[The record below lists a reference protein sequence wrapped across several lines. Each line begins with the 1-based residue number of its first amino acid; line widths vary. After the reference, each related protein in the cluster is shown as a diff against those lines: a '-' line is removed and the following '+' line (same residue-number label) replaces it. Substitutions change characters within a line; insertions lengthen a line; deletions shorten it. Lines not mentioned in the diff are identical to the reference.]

1 MKTAITSAS
10 SSLSTTT
17 TAKTE
22 ATAETNNGASS
33 AADIIKNPLITT
45 GDDIVADD
53 SLLDEFRSKL
63 LELKQE
69 PKSTDDAERE
79 DDANAQGGAVLYDNT
94 EIDNMIKD
102 DNNLRRLLIARCN
115 NLEKSL
121 TMAKGIIQW
130 RTKIQPHKLTVQ
142 DFPIAHAQGVYRFAG
157 YAKNG
162 WGIIK
167 VIARN
172 WSSYAYSVDEYCKM
186 VAYYMEHNLARC
198 RNNANGDTAKN
209 FLIFDMK
216 HMSYMSDFRKLRVL
230 AKLTNDY
237 YPERLGIAVIVNCDY
252 VFDMIFNIMVRWV
265 DKRTSNK
272 AIDFRTNGSEFL
284 REHVDLDQLTTD
296 LGGTR
301 DEEWPLEDL

>member
-94 EIDNMIKD
+94 EIDNMVKD

-121 TMAKGIIQW
+121 TMAK
-130 RTKIQPHKLTVQ
+130 R
-142 DFPIAHAQGVYRFAG
+142 Y
-157 YAKNG
+157 Y
-162 WGIIK
+162 
-167 VIARN
+167 
-172 WSSYAYSVDEYCKM
+172 SMAYQNP
-186 VAYYMEHNLARC
+186 A
-198 RNNANGDTAKN
+198 T
-209 FLIFDMK
+209 
-216 HMSYMSDFRKLRVL
+216 
-230 AKLTNDY
+230 
-237 YPERLGIAVIVNCDY
+237 
-252 VFDMIFNIMVRWV
+252 
-265 DKRTSNK
+265 
-272 AIDFRTNGSEFL
+272 
-284 REHVDLDQLTTD
+284 
-296 LGGTR
+296 
-301 DEEWPLEDL
+301 